1 MLDDDE
7 RRSWG
12 NPDNLE
18 ELFGIFNNVAGA
30 GVFRETANIDPSRG
44 DGRQP
49 GGQYQPD
56 DDNSRFGVFPGS
68 GELDLSVV
76 SAGPQ
81 SFVDSVGAFI
91 SDSNV
96 NAQEAISVK
105 GFEAI
110 AWYVPF
116 HNLPFYDRW
125 GVYVRADMLLELAS
139 NFWDSAL
146 STSSDPAEFLDVV
159 QTIWKSILTHEY
171 FHFQTEVFALMTE
184 QYNIASGTPVF
195 FNYQEKVYQPNWGTA
210 DCLEEALAT
219 AKEIKS
225 IPDTSVKKFM
235 ANLALHSPGGYRH
248 YNTCMPPRF
257 TKYQDLLYSQVA
269 EGSLGARSR
278 PHRAPKDRGLFSTAN
293 VPVYLVV
300 PMKDGKTD
308 DALVVFEKQQPQ
320 VKTHQLLK
328 YAERIG
334 GYVQESG
341 GRHPVVLRADGR
353 NNIAVP
359 KYRRNEPVNQYLIDE
374 IAEGLGKSKQEVREE
389 ASRM

>member
-1 MLDDDE
+1 MLDNDE

-18 ELFGIFNNVAGA
+18 ELFGRFNNVAGA
-30 GVFRETANIDPSRG
+30 GVFRETPNVDPSRG

-49 GGQYQPD
+49 DKPYQPD

-68 GELDLSVV
+68 AELDLTIV
-76 SAGPQ
+76 SAEPQ
-81 SFVDSVGAFI
+81 SFVDSVDAFY
-91 SDSNV
+91 SNNNV
-96 NAQEAISVK
+96 NAEEAISVK

-110 AWYVPF
+110 AWYHPF
-116 HNLPFYDRW
+116 HNLPFYNRW

-139 NFWDSAL
+139 RYWGRVPA
-146 STSSDPAEFLDVV
+146 SSDPAEFLDVV

-184 QYNIASGTPVF
+184 QYNVASGIPVF
-195 FNYQEKVYQPNWGTA
+195 FNYQEKVYKPNWGTA

-225 IPDTSVKKFM
+225 IPDSGVKKFM

-257 TKYQDLLYSQVA
+257 TEYQDLLYSQVA
-269 EGSLGARSR
+269 EGSLSARSR
-278 PHRAPKDRGLFSTAN
+278 PHRSPRDRGLFSTAN

-341 GRHPVVLRADGR
+341 GHHPVVLRADGR

-359 KYRRNEPVNQYLIDE
+359 KSRRNEPVNQYLIDE